1 MKRFPIFLTSA
12 ALGAALGLPL
22 PPATA
27 QPVELAVVDVKVVE
41 RGYRASKLKDK
52 TVFNEKNERV
62 GEVDDI
68 IVGKNGKNFV
78 VVQVGGFLGIG
89 EKLVAVPYESL
100 QLDER
105 GDKVV
110 LPGASKDALRKL
122 PVFKYIA

>member
-12 ALGAALGLPL
+12 ALGAALALPL

-52 TVFNEKNERV
+52 AVFNEKNERV
-62 GEVDDI
+62 GEVDDL
-68 IVGKNGKNFV
+68 IVGKDGKTFV

-100 QLDER
+100 QLDQR